1 MLTGLIPAGSW
12 YKGKIVNNIK
22 NQISFIIVE
31 VALNYSEAFIR
42 YEYEMKRN
50 MRYNKTNS

>member
-1 MLTGLIPAGSW
+1 MLTGLIHVDSW
-12 YKGKIVNNIK
+12 YRGKKMNSIE
-22 NQISFIIVE
+22 NQNSFTIVE
-31 VALNYSEAFIR
+31 VVLNYSESFIK